1 LFIIVFIDM
10 KILITENKL
19 KPILLR
25 LLNME
30 FEGFDDIYYDWA
42 NYNCGMGEC
51 CDPYA
56 IGFTSPKNQYDDYLF
71 KLIDE
76 ENYNADGD
84 YPSELSD
91 ELPEVCH
98 EFPEIKNPNF
108 NTILFDEEKIE
119 NVVNF
124 LGDKENWGE
133 TLLDIIND
141 KFHCEATSIIFV

>member
-1 LFIIVFIDM
+1 M
-10 KILITENKL
+10 

-42 NYNCGMGEC
+42 DYNCGMGVC

-56 IGFTSPKNQYDDYLF
+56 IGFSSPLRNHDDYLF
-71 KLIDE
+71 KLVDE

-84 YPSELSD
+84 YPAYLSD
-91 ELPEVCH
+91 ELPEVCY
-98 EFPEIKNPNF
+98 EYPEIKNSNF

-124 LGDKENWGE
+124 LGDKKNWGK

-141 KFHCEATSIIFV
+141 MFHCDATNIIFV

>member
-1 LFIIVFIDM
+1 M

-42 NYNCGMGEC
+42 NYYNNNCGMGEC

>member
-1 LFIIVFIDM
+1 M
-10 KILITENKL
+10 KIIISENKL
-19 KPILLR
+19 RPILLR

-30 FEGFDDIYYDWA
+30 LEGFDDIYYDWA

-56 IGFTSPKNQYDDYLF
+56 IGFTTPFRQYDDYVF
-71 KLIDE
+71 KLVDY
-76 ENYNADGD
+76 ENYSPGGF

-98 EFPEIKNPNF
+98 DFPEIKNPNF
-108 NTILFDEEKIE
+108 DTIYFNEDLIE

-124 LGDKENWGE
+124 LGDKEKFGPI
-133 TLLDIIND
+133 LLDIIND
-141 KFHCEATSIIFV
+141 KFHCEANRIIFV

>member
-1 LFIIVFIDM
+1 M
-10 KILITENKL
+10 KIIISENKL
-19 KPILLR
+19 RPILLR

-30 FEGFDDIYYDWA
+30 LEGFDDIYYDWA

-56 IGFTSPKNQYDDYLF
+56 IGFTLPKTHYDDYVF
-71 KLIDE
+71 KLVDY
-76 ENYNADGD
+76 ENYSPGGF

-98 EFPEIKNPNF
+98 DFPEIKNPNF
-108 NTILFDEEKIE
+108 DTIYFNEDLIE

-124 LGDKENWGE
+124 LGDKEKFGPI
-133 TLLDIIND
+133 LLDIIND
-141 KFHCEATSIIFV
+141 KFHCEANRIIFV